1 MPHIGSE
8 IVDDQGIRLIH
19 DWVRS
24 LPLRKDEIGLI
35 EKLRTLD
42 EPHDVAQEKDEDP
55 AQQERMAQAIAKADG
70 REVVIAEDRQ
80 KAEAELKARAARGK
94 LRAAE
99 RADAINRLL
108 SSTSSALL
116 LAQAFADNRI
126 PASVRPQV
134 LGAAMARPELQV
146 RDLFERFVPDD
157 QRVKRLGSV
166 IRPEQI
172 LALKGD
178 AARGKELF
186 FKTAGLQCINCHRV
200 AGTGSTL
207 GPDLTLIGK
216 KYSRAQLLESI
227 LEPSKSIDPQYVTYL
242 LETGDG
248 QVYTGLLAERNATQV
263 VLKIVGDKEV
273 RVPANK
279 VVTLVPQKTS
289 LMPEQ
294 LLRDL
299 TAEQAADLL
308 EFLASLR

>member
-1 MPHIGSE
+1 
-8 IVDDQGIRLIH
+8 V
-19 DWVRS
+19 
-24 LPLRKDEIGLI
+24 PLHKEENVLL
-35 EKLRTLD
+35 EKLCTPDDALALAGGHV
-42 EPHDVAQEKDEDP
+42 PNLPPQENDP
-55 AQQERMAQAIAKADG
+55 DAGERERIAQAIAKADG

-99 RADAINRLL
+99 RTEAINRLL

-116 LAQAFADNRI
+116 LAQAFADSRI
-126 PASVRPQV
+126 PVSVRPQV
-134 LGAAMARPELQV
+134 LAAAMARPEPQV

-166 IRPEQI
+166 IKPEQI

-242 LETGDG
+242 LETADG
-248 QVYTGLLAERNATQV
+248 QVHTGLLTEKNAAQV
-263 VLKIVGDKEV
+263 VLKVVGDKEV
-273 RVPANK
+273 RVPASK
-279 VVTLVPQKTS
+279 VANLVPQKTS

-299 TAEQAADLL
+299 TADQAADLL
-308 EFLASLR
+308 EFLASLK